1 MSWSP
6 DYKKNRMNALD
17 RMKIKDRCNY
27 NTMREYYASIN
38 GCSPQISETSPA
50 RKLLFRGIRMNLSN
64 TNTASKPN
72 TRQKLTIA
80 GSHNTYEPQRDPNS
94 SPKPRNLTSSFQKRM
109 SG

>member
-38 GCSPQISETSPA
+38 GCSPQMSETSPE
-50 RKLLFRGIRMNLSN
+50 RKMLFRGIKMNLFD

-72 TRQKLTIA
+72 VQQKLTIA
-80 GSHNTYEPQRDPNS
+80 GSQNTYQPQRDPNL
-94 SPKPRNLTSSFQKRM
+94 SPKPRNLTTSFQNRM